1 MRRNGRVSDE
11 NSDKHLLAEAKL
23 QIERLQ
29 VENQILSKQNE
40 LLIAANRYWDLLI
53 SKTKSHFGKKKSG
66 TLEEMLNKSFSVLE
80 LECEHEAVNWDM
92 YRAEEKA
99 SLNCD
104 AKKGDF
110 NAQAFSKYCDIET
123 KKSFGKTYPP
133 FVAIEYLI
141 LIHEPLPLDLIC
153 NPPQVALNKEEA
165 IHKLVKKYKFASPES
180 CCKYLYRQGVRK
192 LPYLT

>member
-1 MRRNGRVSDE
+1 MRRNGRVSND

-23 QIERLQ
+23 QVERLQ
-29 VENQILSKQNE
+29 VENQLLSEQNE
-40 LLIAANRYWDLLI
+40 LLIAASRYWGLLI

-66 TLEEMLNKSFSVLE
+66 TLEEMLNKSFSILE
-80 LECEHEAVNWDM
+80 LECRHEAVNWDG
-92 YRAEEKA
+92 YSAEEEA
-99 SLNCD
+99 PLNS
-104 AKKGDF
+104 GVF
-110 NAQAFSKYCDIET
+110 NTEAFSKYCDIET

-141 LIHEPLPLDLIC
+141 LIHEPLPLGLIC
-153 NPPQVALNKEEA
+153 NPSQVALSKEDA
-165 IHKLVKKYKFASPES
+165 VHKLVKKYKFASSES